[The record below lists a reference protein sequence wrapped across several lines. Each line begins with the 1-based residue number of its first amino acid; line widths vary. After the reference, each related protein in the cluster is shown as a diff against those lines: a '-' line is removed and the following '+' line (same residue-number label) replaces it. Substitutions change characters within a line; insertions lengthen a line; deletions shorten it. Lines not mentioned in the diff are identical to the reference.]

1 MITQYSSSLAFYISL
16 GYLLNLKYNK
26 KLSSNYVSFTHA
38 SGAVLLAS
46 MYKLYQ
52 KEYFYHFLKLWSSGY
67 FAADSVAMIK
77 DGKFDILHFAYLYHH
92 MATTYILHQNPSLY
106 MGIDLMLL
114 GELSN
119 IPTYFVYHYLH
130 TNPPALQKI
139 IFWKWVQKYLYTI
152 IRIPILGIVAYRI
165 MKKVPTKTPIVI
177 ASPIYLMGLIW
188 AVKIVRKNH
197 FIENK

>member
-1 MITQYSSSLAFYISL
+1 MITQYSSSLAFYVSL

-67 FAADSVAMIK
+67 FAADSLAMMK

-106 MGIDLMLL
+106 MGTDLMLW

-130 TNPPALQKI
+130 TKTISPKGLL
-139 IFWKWVQKYLYTI
+139 FWSWIQKYIYTCIRGPLIGI
-152 IRIPILGIVAYRI
+152 IAVRMWKKASDKKPI
-165 MKKVPTKTPIVI
+165 MVI
-177 ASPIYLMGLIW
+177 SPIYLMGLIW
-188 AVKIVRKNH
+188 AAKIVRKNH
-197 FIENK
+197 SIGK